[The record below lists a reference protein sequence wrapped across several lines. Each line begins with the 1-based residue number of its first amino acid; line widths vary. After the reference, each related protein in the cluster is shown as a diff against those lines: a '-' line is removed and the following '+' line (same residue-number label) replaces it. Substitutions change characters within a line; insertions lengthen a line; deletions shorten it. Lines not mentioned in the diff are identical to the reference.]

1 MTGIKKYKILIAVVL
16 LSLGIPASGGYAQVL
31 SGLQNN
37 FAASQK
43 WNLREKIFLHVNK
56 SFYVAGEILWFK
68 IYCTDGS
75 NNKPLNM
82 SKVAYV
88 ELVDDNYNAV
98 VQSMVELNNGYGN
111 GSLYLPFSLNTGHYV
126 IRSYTSWMKNFDSRF
141 FFEGRVDIIN
151 PRKSA
156 SDTKPSPVEYDVH
169 FFPEGGH
176 LVQGVS
182 NKVAFK
188 TTGSDGKGVACLGA
202 IITSHGDTAAKFNT
216 LKFGIGSFT
225 FSPKAGEIYKV
236 IIKVNDQTLTRDL
249 PQVYPSGY
257 VLKVTDGG
265 DKLNVAVQNA
275 DSLFTRPVYILVHNN
290 YAIKQADQIHL
301 IKGAGNLLVEKSKLD
316 EGLSYITLFDE
327 QHRPLCERLVFKRPA
342 GKLLIRAQTDK
353 PLYDTRKKVLLDLS
367 TTTESNNLTAADLSV
382 SVFRADELQSRNPDH
397 ISGYLWLRAALKGHI
412 ESPDYYLENT
422 DKEAND
428 ALDNLL
434 ISQGWTQFDW
444 NDISS
449 GNAFKIK
456 FLPEYIGPIVTG
468 RVIHTA
474 SNRQVAGIT
483 SYLTVNGNPQ
493 QFYVAQSDSTG
504 RILFNTQNFYG
515 LHEMVAQ
522 TNTKA
527 DTSYHIDIQSPF
539 AERDTTIHL
548 KAIAFNQ
555 LTKKALAENS
565 LDMQVQNI
573 FAISQIKP
581 FYPPLT
587 DSAWFFGKPTK
598 SYKLDDYTR
607 FTTMEE
613 VLREYV
619 VSITVAKRQGKFVI
633 HAYNGEQLLGEPL
646 ILLDGIPVF
655 DADKLFKWDP
665 LRIKALDV
673 VTQNYVYGPML
684 FSGMMSFTTYKGD
697 GSNIELD
704 PHAVVLDYEGLQQ
717 QRKFYSPVYDSEE
730 QINSTIPDFRTAL
743 YWNPRINTDAHGKTD
758 LSFFT
763 SDKSGQYIGIIEGI
777 TADGKTGSSIF
788 TFQVKK

>member
-1 MTGIKKYKILIAVVL
+1 MIGIKKYKILIAAML
-16 LSLGIPASGGYAQVL
+16 LSLGIPVSRGYAQVL

-56 SFYVAGEILWFK
+56 SFYMAGEILWFK

-88 ELVDDNYNAV
+88 ELADDNHNAV

-111 GSLYLPFSLNTGHYV
+111 GSLYLPFSLNSGHYV

-141 FFEGRVDIIN
+141 FFEGMVDIIN

-156 SDTKPSPVEYDVH
+156 SDIKLSPLEYDVH

-176 LVQGVS
+176 LVQGLS

-188 TTGSDGKGVACLGA
+188 TTGSDGKGVACFGA
-202 IITSHGDTAAKFNT
+202 IITSHGDTAVKFNT
-216 LKFGIGSFT
+216 FKFGIGSFT
-225 FSPKAGEIYKV
+225 FTPKAGEAYKAIV
-236 IIKVNDQTLTRDL
+236 KVNDQTLTRDI
-249 PQVYPSGY
+249 PQVYQSGY
-257 VLKVTDGG
+257 VLKVTDSE
-265 DKLNVAVQNA
+265 DKLNVSVQNS
-275 DSLFTRPVYILVHNN
+275 DSLSTQPIYILVHDN
-290 YAIKQADQIHL
+290 YAIKQADEIHL

-316 EGLSYITLFDE
+316 EGVSYITLFDA

-342 GKLLIRAQTDK
+342 GKLFMRAQTDK
-353 PLYDTRKKVLLDLS
+353 PLYETRNEVLLNLS
-367 TTTESNNLTAADLSV
+367 ATTETNNPTAADLSV
-382 SVFRADELQSRNPDH
+382 SVFRADDLQSKNADH
-397 ISGYLWLRAALKGHI
+397 ISGYLWLRAALKGYI

-422 DKEAND
+422 GAEANN

-434 ISQGWTQFDW
+434 ISQGWNQFDW
-444 NDISS
+444 NSISS
-449 GNAFKIK
+449 DNTFKIK
-456 FLPEYIGPIVTG
+456 FLPEYTGPIVTG
-468 RVIHTA
+468 RIMNITGNKPAPDVTA
-474 SNRQVAGIT
+474 
-483 SYLTVNGNPQ
+483 YLSINGNPQ
-493 QFYVAQSDSTG
+493 QFYVAKSDSTG
-504 RILFNTQNFYG
+504 RVLFNTQNFYG
-515 LHEMVAQ
+515 LHEMIAQ
-522 TNTKA
+522 TNA
-527 DTSYHIDIQSPF
+527 QIDSSYHVDIQSPF
-539 AERDTTIHL
+539 AERDTTIRL
-548 KAIAFNQ
+548 KAYAFNQ
-555 LTKKALAENS
+555 LAKKTLAENS

-573 FAISQIKP
+573 FSASQIKQ

-587 DSAWFFGKPTK
+587 DSAWFFGKPTR

-619 VSITVAKRQGKFVI
+619 TSIAVAKRQGKFFI
-633 HAYNGEQLLGEPL
+633 RAYNGDQPLGEPL

-665 LRIKALDV
+665 LRIRRLDMV
-673 VTQNYVYGPML
+673 AQNYIYGPAIFNGIMN
-684 FSGMMSFTTYKGD
+684 FTTYKGD

-743 YWNPRINTDAHGKTD
+743 YWNPSVNTDTHGKSD
-758 LSFFT
+758 LSFYT
-763 SDKSGQYIGIIEGI
+763 SDKPGQYIGIIEGI
-777 TADGKTGSSIF
+777 TAD
-788 TFQVKK
+788 